1 MKKTFKEKTLFAFGA
16 FALSVL
22 AATAIIAFQ
31 FMHGWTSSGDWV
43 RHSYQVST
51 EIEQL
56 DTALTTAEFCCRG
69 YLLTGDES
77 LFERYNS
84 LLPSARSE
92 EKELRKLTKDNP
104 VQQRNLDILEPLLI
118 REQAWQ
124 KEVMALLKSGSYA
137 AAGRKLPY
145 LNAKEFIEDVHRMDD
160 VRSVLHQMGLEEKT
174 LLNRR
179 LSTYQATT
187 SKTVGATVAG
197 FSLGFTFLA
206 IIIYVLSKEVFRAQG
221 AEETLRK
228 SEERY
233 RSLIIATAQV
243 VWTTDANGQVLEDMP
258 SWREYTGQSYDEIKG
273 SGWAGALH
281 PDDRARTIEVWS
293 RALENRSLYETY
305 YRMRRSDGEYR
316 LMVARGTPITEADGS
331 IREWVGTCTDIT
343 EKKRAEEALQVSEKR
358 YRMLFDTIDEGFCIV
373 EMIFDEHERPVDY
386 RFLEVNPSFEKQ
398 TGLVG
403 AQGKRMRELA
413 PQHEEFWFETYGK
426 IALTGEPAR
435 FQNLAEQL
443 HRWYDVYAFRFG
455 EPENRQVAI
464 LFNDITERRRTEEAL
479 RESEEKFRLL
489 VDSAQDYAIVMLG
502 TDGRVASW
510 NEGAQRMKGYTASE
524 IIGKHFSCFYPE
536 DDVRDGKPEL
546 ELKIA
551 SETGRFED
559 EGLRVRK
566 DGSHFQA
573 NVVINA
579 IRDKSGKLRGF
590 SKITRDIT
598 ERKQAEDEIKKL
610 NEDLEKRV
618 VERTTELT
626 AVNKELEA
634 FTYSVS
640 HDLRAP
646 LRHIHGFVDLL
657 VQTSGQNLDEKGK
670 RYLATI
676 SKAASQMGNLVDD
689 LLTFSRMGRTEIKKH
704 TIDLENMVYGVID
717 EMKYELR
724 ERDIEW
730 KVGGLA
736 PVYGDPSLL
745 RLVMVNLIANAAKF
759 TRQRDKAVI
768 EIGSYT
774 EAGGEDVVYVK
785 DNGVGFDMRYVDK
798 LFGVFQRLHSIEEF
812 EGTGIG
818 LANIRRIISR
828 HGGRTWAEGAIGTG
842 AAFYFSLPSKDGDN
856 V

>member
-1 MKKTFKEKTLFAFGA
+1 MFRRRDGTTVPVAYTSTPVWEDGKPVGVVVTF
-16 FALSVL
+16 
-22 AATAIIAFQ
+22 
-31 FMHGWTSSGDWV
+31 
-43 RHSYQVST
+43 
-51 EIEQL
+51 
-56 DTALTTAEFCCRG
+56 
-69 YLLTGDES
+69 
-77 LFERYNS
+77 N
-84 LLPSARSE
+84 
-92 EKELRKLTKDNP
+92 
-104 VQQRNLDILEPLLI
+104 
-118 REQAWQ
+118 
-124 KEVMALLKSGSYA
+124 
-137 AAGRKLPY
+137 
-145 LNAKEFIEDVHRMDD
+145 
-160 VRSVLHQMGLEEKT
+160 
-174 LLNRR
+174 
-179 LSTYQATT
+179 
-187 SKTVGATVAG
+187 
-197 FSLGFTFLA
+197 
-206 IIIYVLSKEVFRAQG
+206 
-221 AEETLRK
+221 
-228 SEERY
+228 
-233 RSLIIATAQV
+233 
-243 VWTTDANGQVLEDMP
+243 
-258 SWREYTGQSYDEIKG
+258 
-273 SGWAGALH
+273 
-281 PDDRARTIEVWS
+281 
-293 RALENRSLYETY
+293 
-305 YRMRRSDGEYR
+305 
-316 LMVARGTPITEADGS
+316 
-331 IREWVGTCTDIT
+331 DIT
-343 EKKRAEEALQVSEKR
+343 ENKRAEEALQVSEKR

-386 RFLEVNPSFEKQ
+386 RFLEINPSFEKQ

-403 AQGKRMRELA
+403 AQGKRMREFA

-455 EPENRQVAI
+455 KPENRQVAI
-464 LFNDITERRRTEEAL
+464 LFNDITERRLTEEAL

-489 VDSAQDYAIVMLG
+489 VDSAQDYAIIMLD

-510 NEGAQRMKGYTASE
+510 NEGAQRMKLYTASE

-536 DDVRDGKPEL
+536 DDVRDGKPAH

-598 ERKQAEDEIKKL
+598 EQKRAEEILRASVRLGEYTLNHSLDELLTYILDEAESLTGSRIGFFHFLEPDQKTLRLQTWSTNTLKNMCTAEGKGAHYSVDEAGVWVEAIKERRPAVHNDYNSLPGRKGLPAGHAPVIREMVVPIFRGGEIMAVIGVGNKPEDYLEQDLKTVTQLANRAWDIILAKRADNEIKKL

-657 VQTSGQNLDEKGK
+657 VQTSGQNLDDKGK

-704 TIDLENMVYGVID
+704 SIDLENVVYGVID

-730 KVGGLA
+730 KVGSLA

-745 RLVMVNLIANAAKF
+745 RLVMINLISNAVKF

-828 HGGRTWAEGAIGTG
+828 HGGRTWAEGALGTG
-842 AAFYFSLPSKDGDN
+842 AAFYFSLPSKGRG
-856 V
+856 

>member
-1 MKKTFKEKTLFAFGA
+1 MFWKKDG
-16 FALSVL
+16 
-22 AATAIIAFQ
+22 
-31 FMHGWTSSGDWV
+31 TS
-43 RHSYQVST
+43 
-51 EIEQL
+51 I
-56 DTALTTAEFCCRG
+56 
-69 YLLTGDES
+69 
-77 LFERYNS
+77 
-84 LLPSARSE
+84 
-92 EKELRKLTKDNP
+92 P
-104 VQQRNLDILEPLLI
+104 V
-118 REQAWQ
+118 
-124 KEVMALLKSGSYA
+124 
-137 AAGRKLPY
+137 
-145 LNAKEFIEDVHRMDD
+145 
-160 VRSVLHQMGLEEKT
+160 
-174 LLNRR
+174 
-179 LSTYQATT
+179 
-187 SKTVGATVAG
+187 
-197 FSLGFTFLA
+197 
-206 IIIYVLSKEVFRAQG
+206 
-221 AEETLRK
+221 
-228 SEERY
+228 
-233 RSLIIATAQV
+233 
-243 VWTTDANGQVLEDMP
+243 
-258 SWREYTGQSYDEIKG
+258 EYTST
-273 SGWAGALH
+273 
-281 PDDRARTIEVWS
+281 PVW
-293 RALENRSLYETY
+293 E
-305 YRMRRSDGEYR
+305 DGK
-316 LMVARGTPITEADGS
+316 P
-331 IREWVGTCTDIT
+331 VGVVVTFNDIT
-343 EKKRAEEALQVSEKR
+343 ERKRAEEALQVSEKR

-386 RFLEVNPSFEKQ
+386 RFLEINPSFEKQ

-443 HRWYDVYAFRFG
+443 SRWYDVYAFRFG
-455 EPENRQVAI
+455 QPENRQVAI
-464 LFNDITERRRTEEAL
+464 LFNDITERRLTEEAL

-502 TDGRVASW
+502 TDGRVVSW
-510 NEGAQRMKGYTASE
+510 NAGAQRMKGYTASE

-536 DDVRDGKPEL
+536 DDVRAGKPGR

-590 SKITRDIT
+590 SKITRDVT

-610 NEDLEKRV
+610 NEDLEQRV
-618 VERTTELT
+618 VERTTEVT

-657 VQTSGQNLDEKGK
+657 IQNSSQSLDDKGK
-670 RYLATI
+670 RYLTTI

-704 TIDLENMVYGVID
+704 SIDLENLVHGVID
-717 EMKYELR
+717 EMRYELR

-730 KVGGLA
+730 KVGSLA

-745 RLVMVNLIANAAKF
+745 RLVMVNLISNAVKF
-759 TRQRDKAVI
+759 TRHRDKAVI

-774 EAGGEDVVYVK
+774 EAGGGDVVYVK

-818 LANIRRIISR
+818 LANIRRIIGR
-828 HGGRTWAEGAIGTG
+828 HGGRTWAEGALGTG
-842 AAFYFSLPSKDGDN
+842 AAFYFSLPSMDGDN